1 MKRQRIEIMAQILAF
16 CLQTRQ
22 KTHIMYANNLSY
34 AQLKNYLMLLTSR
47 DLLAHNS
54 ERYETTHKGHRFLE
68 AFTQLNDV
76 LEDRAR
82 KAFVETISES

>member
-1 MKRQRIEIMAQILAF
+1 
-16 CLQTRQ
+16 
-22 KTHIMYANNLSY
+22 MYTNNLSHT
-34 AQLKNYLMLLTSR
+34 QLKNYLALLTSR

-82 KAFVETISES
+82 RAFVGIVSES

>member
-1 MKRQRIEIMAQILAF
+1 
-16 CLQTRQ
+16 
-22 KTHIMYANNLSY
+22 MYANNLSH

-54 ERYETTHKGHRFLE
+54 ERYETTHKGYRFLE

-82 KAFVETISES
+82 RAFVEISAKARSG